1 MRQIF
6 YICSLLTLLVLV
18 YVVDYFVGQ
27 IYARY
32 VIVFTGAILL
42 LGILVGQ
49 RSERNWL
56 NRKRTSKKPPVQGA
70 FLGSDGSLGR
80 K

>member
-1 MRQIF
+1 M
-6 YICSLLTLLVLV
+6 LVLV

-32 VIVFTGAILL
+32 VIVYTGAIFL
-42 LGILVGQ
+42 LGLLVGQ
-49 RSERNWL
+49 RSERKWIR
-56 NRKRTSKKPPVQGA
+56 RKFKAKKVYIKPP
-70 FLGSDGSLGR
+70 FYGSDQGLER